1 MPYSTGRCN
10 MYVYDINNGEYIQ
23 LRGVDFGKGAK
34 RLSMTAS
41 ANGSATV
48 SVRLDATDGQEIAKV
63 QITSTASVDDYR
75 SFTAKVKDA
84 KGVHD
89 LYFCFDAVDGEVH
102 LDCWQF
108 EK

>member
-1 MPYSTGRCN
+1 MHSG
-10 MYVYDINNGEYIQ
+10 NGEYIR
-23 LRGVDFGKGAK
+23 LRGEDFQKGASK
-34 RLSMTAS
+34 YTLTA
-41 ANGSATV
+41 ATKGSLLVTL
-48 SVRLDATDGQEIAKV
+48 RLDAPDGQKIGKV

-89 LYFCFDAVDGEVH
+89 LYFCFEAVDGEVR
-102 LDCWQF
+102 LDWWQF